1 MRGDTIMEPIFWT
14 RRDAPA
20 SRPFLFRMLDI
31 AINERRITTFK
42 LRGARVLGGEVISYR
57 ASDPATVKFR
67 IITAGASDQ
76 VMTRGIVG
84 IDEVIVTDRLVREVD
99 GDDAETPVPTNLA
112 TLIRDTRAS
121 RGLTQADLAS
131 AASVSQSYIGHLENG
146 RQVPTAPAT
155 IQALADALGIDADA
169 IYAAAGRVPDDLAR
183 RLASDPDAVRI
194 VRRALGKKRTD
205 TELTL

>member
-1 MRGDTIMEPIFWT
+1 M
-14 RRDAPA
+14 
-20 SRPFLFRMLDI
+20 
-31 AINERRITTFK
+31 IT
-42 LRGARVLGGEVISYR
+42 
-57 ASDPATVKFR
+57 DP
-67 IITAGASDQ
+67 
-76 VMTRGIVG
+76 
-84 IDEVIVTDRLVREVD
+84 
-99 GDDAETPVPTNLA
+99 PNLA

-183 RLASDPDAVRI
+183 RLASDPDAVQI
-194 VRRALGKKRTD
+194 VRQALDRNAT
-205 TELTL
+205 